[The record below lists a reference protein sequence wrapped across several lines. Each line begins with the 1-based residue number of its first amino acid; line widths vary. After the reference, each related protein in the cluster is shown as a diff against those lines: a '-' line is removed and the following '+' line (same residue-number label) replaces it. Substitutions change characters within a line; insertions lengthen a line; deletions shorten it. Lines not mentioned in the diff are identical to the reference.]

1 MSTPELSNLEAS
13 IFVSDCHYLGGLKFM
28 VDMKKPPRHGNAEL
42 PGLAD
47 CPFLGCFEIEI
58 PCRFSEERSPFIKG
72 FLTFGS
78 WFSRFFPTIPICW
91 GSREVH
97 CDEFPRNLK
106 ETHPKNQPPIPPQK
120 KRNSIFPNFLGNL
133 SILID
138 IIPRRKSHFFLKQM
152 GPKSSKSSDNPYNSL

>member
-78 WFSRFFPTIPICW
+78 
-91 GSREVH
+91 
-97 CDEFPRNLK
+97 
-106 ETHPKNQPPIPPQK
+106 
-120 KRNSIFPNFLGNL
+120 
-133 SILID
+133 
-138 IIPRRKSHFFLKQM
+138 
-152 GPKSSKSSDNPYNSL
+152 

>member
-78 WFSRFFPTIPICW
+78 WFSHFFPTIPICW

-120 KRNSIFPNFLGNL
+120 KKKL
-133 SILID
+133 D
-138 IIPRRKSHFFLKQM
+138 ISQFSRKSQHFDRYHPPPEISFFFETDGTKII
-152 GPKSSKSSDNPYNSL
+152 